1 MESEPSFVNNRP
13 PIDSYNIFQLKMN
26 AIHLYIGTILQGSS
40 YNYRIQKVLG
50 QGSFG
55 ITYLASIEIKGSLGT
70 INSNTVV
77 AIKEFFMKD
86 INGREKTVVTCGSKG
101 GLYEDY
107 KRKFIREA
115 KNLSKLDHPNIVKV
129 LESFET
135 NNTAYYVMEYIDGGN
150 LNEYIEQHNGLSEA
164 ESLKYF
170 KEIASA
176 LSYMHSHK
184 MLHLD
189 MKPSNVMLRK
199 NGEIVLIDF
208 GLSKQYDEN
217 GTPESSTTVG
227 GGTPGYAPIEQS
239 NYHEGKDFPVTMDVY
254 ALGAT
259 LFKMLTGVRP
269 PEASTIFNE
278 GFPYDLL
285 KSKNVSSSIV
295 DIISRAMSSAK
306 RTRFQS
312 INQMVIDIDNV
323 VNISDKKYISLE
335 DVISE
340 DTEYSEGFDTS
351 SEILQ
356 DTKGVQQKSIFKTRQ
371 ISKCVFVVIICIICL
386 LIFWWVKGVG
396 PDLLPDSNELTA
408 TTNVETIDNEET
420 IVLPG
425 KLYKDYSK
433 IEIGDY
439 FYSDGSFSRG
449 VIDSLK
455 PVGVVFSLEVSENDR
470 KRGWTHGYIMALT
483 DAKRG
488 RCKWGPIHDI
498 KEITNYSDSEDEM
511 RSMMKDL
518 NGYDYTYCSTLESTK
533 NDAFYYAKN
542 YDASLPQNTSG
553 WFLPSFGHWVYLVEN
568 LGKTDVYTKVIN
580 QNNGLTYIYFNS
592 SEALKNLGK
601 YGFKDDDY
609 SIYWSSCE
617 GPKFEGWKQDA
628 WIIWFNNNP
637 NNYIY
642 SLVKE
647 TSRMSIRT
655 VAAF

>member
-1 MESEPSFVNNRP
+1 MDAN
-13 PIDSYNIFQLKMN
+13 
-26 AIHLYIGTILQGSS
+26 HLYAGTILHGSS
-40 YNYRIQKVLG
+40 YNYKIQKVLG
-50 QGSFG
+50 QGTFG
-55 ITYLASIEIKGSLGT
+55 ITYLASLEIKGTLGT

-77 AIKEFFMKD
+77 AIKEFFMRD
-86 INGREKTVVTCGSKG
+86 INGRENTVVTCGSKD
-101 GLYEDY
+101 GLYKEY

-129 LESFET
+129 LESFEA

-150 LNEYIEQHNGLSEA
+150 LNEYVGKHNGLSEA

-170 KEIASA
+170 KQIASA

-184 MLHLD
+184 ILHLD

-199 NGEIVLIDF
+199 NGEIILIDF

-217 GTPESSTTVG
+217 DIPESSTTIG
-227 GGTPGYAPIEQS
+227 GGTPGYAPIEQCT
-239 NYHEGKDFPVTMDVY
+239 YHEGKDFPVTMDVY
-254 ALGAT
+254 SLGAT
-259 LFKMLTGVRP
+259 LFKMLTGQRP
-269 PEASTIFNE
+269 PDASIIFNE
-278 GFPYDLL
+278 GFPYELL
-285 KSKNVSSSIV
+285 KSNNVRSHIV
-295 DIISRAMSSAK
+295 DIISKAMSPAK
-306 RTRFQS
+306 KARFQNVKQM
-312 INQMVIDIDNV
+312 INDIDNIP
-323 VNISDKKYISLE
+323 NISGDKHTGQE
-335 DVISE
+335 DVITE
-340 DTEYSEGFDTS
+340 DTSFYEETVDSESLTTS

-356 DTKGVQQKSIFKTRQ
+356 HSKEPQRQ
-371 ISKCVFVVIICIICL
+371 SQYKIGNIIKFSLAVIILVICL
-386 LIFWWVKGVG
+386 LIVFKNREQENDIIVQTAISDINNEISKFESVVIPGV
-396 PDLLPDSNELTA
+396 
-408 TTNVETIDNEET
+408 
-420 IVLPG
+420 
-425 KLYKDYSK
+425 LYKDYSK

-449 VIDSLK
+449 PIDTLEAA
-455 PVGVVFSLEVSENDR
+455 GVVFSLEVSENDR

-488 RCKWGPIHDI
+488 RCPWGPTYDI
-498 KEITNYSDSEDEM
+498 KEITNYSDSKNEM
-511 RSMMKDL
+511 SAMMNDL
-518 NGYDYTYCSTLESTK
+518 NGYDYTHCSAVESTT

-542 YDASLPQNTSG
+542 YDVSLPENTSG
-553 WFLPSFGHWVYLVEN
+553 WFLPSFGHWVRMVEN

-580 QNNGLTYIYFNS
+580 ENNGLTYIYFNS
-592 SEALKNLGK
+592 SIALKNLDK

-628 WIIWFNNNP
+628 WIIWFHDEP
-637 NNYIY
+637 DNYIY

>member
-1 MESEPSFVNNRP
+1 M
-13 PIDSYNIFQLKMN
+13 NINSLSS
-26 AIHLYIGTILQGSS
+26 GTILQGSS

-199 NGEIVLIDF
+199 NGEIILIDF

-239 NYHEGKDFPVTMDVY
+239 NFRGGIFEPTMDIY

-278 GFPYDLL
+278 GFPYELL
-285 KSKNVSSSIV
+285 KSKNVSSHIV

-312 INQMVIDIDNV
+312 ISELEAHLQSDDVEVTIIDDVDCVYGPPPHLQDDIFSNTKIDEVGTVYGPPPIIDENNNIDLGGWLLFLSIPAAPVYSGIVYFNV
-323 VNISDKKYISLE
+323 AGDILSLIGFMISLVQ
-335 DVISE
+335 VIAIIV
-340 DTEYSEGFDTS
+340 FNKTS
-351 SEILQ
+351 S
-356 DTKGVQQKSIFKTRQ
+356 
-371 ISKCVFVVIICIICL
+371 
-386 LIFWWVKGVG
+386 
-396 PDLLPDSNELTA
+396 
-408 TTNVETIDNEET
+408 NV
-420 IVLPG
+420 
-425 KLYKDYSK
+425 
-433 IEIGDY
+433 
-439 FYSDGSFSRG
+439 SF
-449 VIDSLK
+449 
-455 PVGVVFSLEVSENDR
+455 
-470 KRGWTHGYIMALT
+470 
-483 DAKRG
+483 
-488 RCKWGPIHDI
+488 
-498 KEITNYSDSEDEM
+498 
-511 RSMMKDL
+511 
-518 NGYDYTYCSTLESTK
+518 
-533 NDAFYYAKN
+533 
-542 YDASLPQNTSG
+542 
-553 WFLPSFGHWVYLVEN
+553 
-568 LGKTDVYTKVIN
+568 
-580 QNNGLTYIYFNS
+580 
-592 SEALKNLGK
+592 
-601 YGFKDDDY
+601 
-609 SIYWSSCE
+609 
-617 GPKFEGWKQDA
+617 
-628 WIIWFNNNP
+628 IIW
-637 NNYIY
+637 I
-642 SLVKE
+642 L
-647 TSRMSIRT
+647 SII
-655 VAAF
+655 AAFVITTITLFR

>member
-1 MESEPSFVNNRP
+1 
-13 PIDSYNIFQLKMN
+13 MN
-26 AIHLYIGTILQGSS
+26 LNTLSSGTILQGSS

-164 ESLKYF
+164 ESIKYF

-199 NGEIVLIDF
+199 NGEIILIDF

-269 PEASTIFNE
+269 PEASVILNN
-278 GFPYDLL
+278 GFP
-285 KSKNVSSSIV
+285 
-295 DIISRAMSSAK
+295 
-306 RTRFQS
+306 
-312 INQMVIDIDNV
+312 
-323 VNISDKKYISLE
+323 
-335 DVISE
+335 
-340 DTEYSEGFDTS
+340 
-351 SEILQ
+351 
-356 DTKGVQQKSIFKTRQ
+356 
-371 ISKCVFVVIICIICL
+371 
-386 LIFWWVKGVG
+386 
-396 PDLLPDSNELTA
+396 SNEL
-408 TTNVETIDNEET
+408 VKKHISKKTIDCIERAMKSIKKHRFQNIGAFIDAFNKYRMPT
-420 IVLPG
+420 G
-425 KLYKDYSK
+425 K
-433 IEIGDY
+433 IEDTIFEEHSHRYSTPTIKHNWLLGGFVVFFEILFALIMKYNSHLGGPFSGLD
-439 FYSDGSFSRG
+439 SDGFFCAVLYPFITLLILIFLIKNRSSIR
-449 VIDSLK
+449 IERWNIYKWTITTICILNSLLL
-455 PVGVVFSLEVSENDR
+455 PM
-470 KRGWTHGYIMALT
+470 W
-483 DAKRG
+483 
-488 RCKWGPIHDI
+488 
-498 KEITNYSDSEDEM
+498 NYSLTASYFLL
-511 RSMMKDL
+511 SCGL
-518 NGYDYTYCSTLESTK
+518 SIVSGYTFSI
-533 NDAFYYAKN
+533 
-542 YDASLPQNTSG
+542 
-553 WFLPSFGHWVYLVEN
+553 
-568 LGKTDVYTKVIN
+568 KTTVKV
-580 QNNGLTYIYFNS
+580 
-592 SEALKNLGK
+592 
-601 YGFKDDDY
+601 
-609 SIYWSSCE
+609 
-617 GPKFEGWKQDA
+617 
-628 WIIWFNNNP
+628 
-637 NNYIY
+637 
-642 SLVKE
+642 
-647 TSRMSIRT
+647 
-655 VAAF
+655 